1 MIALDPQSA
10 GHRNE
15 ETEPNRLPPGL
26 GRRLKGQKPALT
38 IEMTGWFVD
47 ENDNE
52 LLRRCQRGDEAAL
65 DALVGRYQDR
75 VFRLAWRVLGNAAL
89 AEEAT
94 AETLV
99 KVWRRCGQYRARSA
113 AGTWIYQIAVRT
125 ILDTQRS
132 QQRRWLRGLRL
143 GPAAIHD
150 HRPGPQE
157 EMSRRE
163 EWQQREERVRVAL
176 QALPERDR
184 VLVHLHYFED
194 RTLAEIEAIL
204 DVPKANLKMRL
215 ARARARLRPL
225 LGGIE
230 NVS

>member
-1 MIALDPQSA
+1 
-10 GHRNE
+10 
-15 ETEPNRLPPGL
+15 
-26 GRRLKGQKPALT
+26 
-38 IEMTGWFVD
+38 MTGWFVD

-89 AEEAT
+89 AEDAT

-99 KVWRRCGQYRARSA
+99 KIWRRCGQYQARSG

-125 ILDTQRS
+125 ILDTRRS

-150 HRPGPQE
+150 HQPGPQE

-176 QALPERDR
+176 QALPESDC